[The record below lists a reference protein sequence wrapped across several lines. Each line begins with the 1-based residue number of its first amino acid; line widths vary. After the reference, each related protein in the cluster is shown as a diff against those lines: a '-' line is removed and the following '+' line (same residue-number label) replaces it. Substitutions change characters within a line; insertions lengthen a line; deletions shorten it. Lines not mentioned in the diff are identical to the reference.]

1 MVSIAIPALAA
12 MAASLPTGL
21 GFGAGYGAGVRIGYD
36 VLYPKLQP
44 FAQELV
50 SGIINAVRTVWSP
63 GGPDSPAESDPG
75 VGDVSQSPEFQA
87 RVAAN
92 RGVDIPSG
100 RGGKSARVTSLAD
113 PCIAVRSRAKS
124 LQILLQSLQTM
135 ISKNEG
141 KPRMVRNLAT
151 WKRTRVKTVSELNA
165 LVNNPNNRMCVEG
178 MKF

>member
-63 GGPDSPAESDPG
+63 GGPDTDIAEVAKPAGPDITKPPKTVAPTGRTRSAVDNCEVVKQRARSLQGNILALHRQLTGATGQSRRTSKRDMSNLKDRLLQKSNELNSILNDP
-75 VGDVSQSPEFQA
+75 
-87 RVAAN
+87 AN
-92 RGVDIPSG
+92 RS
-100 RGGKSARVTSLAD
+100 
-113 PCIAVRSRAKS
+113 
-124 LQILLQSLQTM
+124 
-135 ISKNEG
+135 
-141 KPRMVRNLAT
+141 
-151 WKRTRVKTVSELNA
+151 
-165 LVNNPNNRMCVEG
+165 CVEG

>member
-1 MVSIAIPALAA
+1 

-63 GGPDSPAESDPG
+63 NGSGGAPSKTTTDSGIDVTSPAK
-75 VGDVSQSPEFQA
+75 
-87 RVAAN
+87 RVAPTGKTRQA
-92 RGVDIPSG
+92 VDNCD
-100 RGGKSARVTSLAD
+100 V
-113 PCIAVRSRAKS
+113 VRQRA
-124 LQILLQSLQTM
+124 
-135 ISKNEG
+135 
-141 KPRMVRNLAT
+141 RNLQANILAIFRQLSGKT
-151 WKRTRVKTVSELNA
+151 GKRITAQVSRNLKAQLKVKTDELNS
-165 LVNNPNNRMCVEG
+165 LLNNPNNRQCVEG